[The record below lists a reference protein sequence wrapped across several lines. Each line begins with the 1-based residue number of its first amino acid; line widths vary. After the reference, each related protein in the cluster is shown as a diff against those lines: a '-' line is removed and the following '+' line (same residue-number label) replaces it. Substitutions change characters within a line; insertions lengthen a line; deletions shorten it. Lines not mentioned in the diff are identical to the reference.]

1 MPFSV
6 PFKEEDFYDEESKFE
21 EIWRH
26 DYQVLWAS
34 KKAFAIADGTG
45 EIDEIELEEVSEQDR
60 SFVKKGS
67 RVVEIYG
74 RRIMRSGSKYRSS
87 FWVVLE
93 CPEEE

>member
-1 MPFSV
+1 MFSV
-6 PFKEEDFYDEESKFE
+6 PFKEEDFYDDDSQFD

-26 DYQVLWAS
+26 EYAVLWAS
-34 KKAFAIADGTG
+34 KEVFAIADGTG

-60 SFVKKGS
+60 PYVKKGS

-74 RRIMRSGSKYRSS
+74 RRSMRSGSKYRSS

-93 CPEEE
+93 WPGKE